1 MVILDY
7 RSIKHLMNSIRV
19 SVCMATYNGRK
30 YIKEQLESILSQI
43 SEFDEVI
50 ISDDSSSDDTLD
62 IIESFGD
69 NRIIVY
75 RNCFRNVVKN
85 FEFAISRACG
95 DVIFLSDQDDIWHPK
110 KVERYLEQF
119 RNNNI
124 GLVISNLQIIDK
136 NGNPIDR
143 FFFNQGFHSGL
154 LKNIIKNNFIGCSM
168 AFRKEIISKALPFP
182 KNIPMHDWWI
192 GILNLHYGKVLFL
205 NKNLISYRRH
215 NNNVTSE
222 SSSNLS
228 KIVSWRNTLFW
239 LFLKRILKNS

>member
-192 GILNLHYGKVLFL
+192 GLCAIKCTNIKYIDEKLIYYRRHDNNVSSENRSSFRNIVFWRLNLILNL
-205 NKNLISYRRH
+205 IIRA
-215 NNNVTSE
+215 
-222 SSSNLS
+222 
-228 KIVSWRNTLFW
+228 
-239 LFLKRILKNS
+239 

>member
-1 MVILDY
+1 
-7 RSIKHLMNSIRV
+7 MNSIRV

-192 GILNLHYGKVLFL
+192 GLCAIKCTNIKYIDEKLIYYRRHDNNVSSENRSSFRNIVFWRLNLILNL
-205 NKNLISYRRH
+205 IIRA
-215 NNNVTSE
+215 
-222 SSSNLS
+222 
-228 KIVSWRNTLFW
+228 
-239 LFLKRILKNS
+239 